1 MQIHTEFLT
10 VIESDLDE
18 LNHVNNVRYVQWVN
32 DIAKAHR
39 LKMAS
44 QTMLDNYF
52 WVLINHKITYKS
64 QAVLNDLILLKTF
77 VKSSEGVTSIRIVEI
92 YNNSSKK
99 LLATSET
106 KWCFMD
112 VKTRKPIRI
121 TQDIKGLF
129 C

>member
-32 DIAKAHR
+32 DIAKAHW

-52 WVLINHKITYKS
+52 WVLINHQITYKS

>member
-1 MQIHTEFLT
+1 MQIHKEFLT

-32 DIAKAHR
+32 DIAKVHW

-52 WVLINHKITYKS
+52 WVLIHHQITYKS
-64 QAVLNDLILLKTF
+64 QAVLNDPILLKTF

-92 YNNSSKK
+92 YNNTSKK

-121 TQDIKGLF
+121 TPDIKDLF